1 MKCANYIISRAG
13 ANSIFEFLALKKPTL
28 LIPLSRKA
36 SRGDQILNAASFK
49 KEGYALV
56 MEEEEITRESF
67 LGKIKELKS
76 SKDNLAVSYTHLL
89 VLLGK
94 KNLLFCIRYL
104 LYGIYTLTWIPIT
117 VQGIIRKNNKEWN
130 PTKHVRNVEIYDV

>member
-1 MKCANYIISRAG
+1 M
-13 ANSIFEFLALKKPTL
+13 TL
-28 LIPLSRKA
+28 LFSSNIILVPILSE
-36 SRGDQILNAASFK
+36 G
-49 KEGYALV
+49 KEYPYSLIMTVGFYAV
-56 MEEEEITRESF
+56 F
-67 LGKIKELKS
+67 LI
-76 SKDNLAVSYTHLL
+76 ATL

-94 KNLLFCIRYL
+94 KNLLFFIRYL